1 MKRSHALALVVA
13 LVAIAVLPNFLKS
26 YGVYLMT
33 LFCVYLMA
41 TMGLNLTVGYAGQMS
56 LGHAAFFGIGA
67 YHAAILLKLGWPFLA
82 VLPVAALACFIV
94 GLALG
99 FPALRVQ
106 HHYLAFATLGFNV
119 LVYLVMRNEEK
130 VTGGTFGISGIPRP
144 SLFGYSLDGSLAFFY
159 FTFVSV
165 LVLGL
170 VLWWLLRS
178 PWGRAFAAL
187 RDNPIRAES
196 LGINITAYTL
206 LAFAI
211 GAACAGIGGVY
222 FAALVQFIEPAPF
235 HVSASLTMLLAIIVG
250 GSGRFFGP
258 VLGTVVVVL
267 LPEWLRFMQ
276 NWYLAVFG
284 FAVVALMIW
293 LPGGL
298 LSIPER
304 FAKGADEMT
313 AAREI
318 SRSEGHAQGLRR
330 DQGRRRR
337 HDVGGPRRDRRRDR
351 TERLGQDDALQQHP
365 GPDQADLGRGR
376 VLRRGRH
383 RHVAA
388 RVVAARRRAHLPDAA
403 GLRQAVGARQPDRR
417 RAGVQG
423 LAARPAAGE
432 ARCRPRAPR
441 RRDDRAL
448 PAEAR
453 RGRARRNAVL
463 RPAKA
468 HRHRDGVH
476 GRAAARAAG
485 RALRRRQSEPRRPA
499 ARAPGPIEQDAR
511 AAASSSSSTTWIS

>member
-1 MKRSHALALVVA
+1 MSRKHCAALAIG

-67 YHAAILLKLGWPFLA
+67 YHAAILMKLGWPLLA
-82 VLPVAALACFIV
+82 VLPVAAVVCFAV
-94 GLALG
+94 GLAVG

-119 LVYLVMRNEEK
+119 LVYLVMRNEQSL
-130 VTGGTFGISGIPRP
+130 TGGTFGISGIPRP
-144 SLFGYSLDGSLAFFY
+144 SLLGVSFDGNLAFFY
-159 FTFVSV
+159 LTFVSV
-165 LVLGL
+165 LLLGL

-222 FAALVQFIEPAPF
+222 FATLVQFIEPAPF
-235 HVSASLTMLLAIIVG
+235 HVASSLTMLLAIIVG

-258 VLGTVVVVL
+258 VLGMVVVVL

-298 LSIPER
+298 LSLPER
-304 FAKGADEMT
+304 
-313 AAREI
+313 
-318 SRSEGHAQGLRR
+318 LRR
-330 DQGRRRR
+330 Y
-337 HDVGGPRRDRRRDR
+337 
-351 TERLGQDDALQQHP
+351 
-365 GPDQADLGRGR
+365 
-376 VLRRGRH
+376 
-383 RHVAA
+383 
-388 RVVAARRRAHLPDAA
+388 
-403 GLRQAVGARQPDRR
+403 
-417 RAGVQG
+417 
-423 LAARPAAGE
+423 
-432 ARCRPRAPR
+432 
-441 RRDDRAL
+441 
-448 PAEAR
+448 
-453 RGRARRNAVL
+453 
-463 RPAKA
+463 AK
-468 HRHRDGVH
+468 
-476 GRAAARAAG
+476 
-485 RALRRRQSEPRRPA
+485 
-499 ARAPGPIEQDAR
+499 
-511 AAASSSSSTTWIS
+511 

>member
-1 MKRSHALALVVA
+1 MSRNRLLALVVA
-13 LVAIAVLPNFLKS
+13 LVVVAILPNFLKS
-26 YGVYLMT
+26 YGIYLMT

-41 TMGLNLTVGYAGQMS
+41 TFGLNLTVGYAGQMS

-67 YHAAILLKLGWPFLA
+67 YHAAILLKLGWPFFA
-82 VLPVAALACFIV
+82 VLPIAGVACFMI

-144 SLFGYSLDGSLAFFY
+144 SFFGYSLDGALPFFY

-165 LVLGL
+165 IVVAL

-258 VLGTVVVVL
+258 VLGTIVVVL

-304 FAKGADEMT
+304 F
-313 AAREI
+313 
-318 SRSEGHAQGLRR
+318 
-330 DQGRRRR
+330 
-337 HDVGGPRRDRRRDR
+337 
-351 TERLGQDDALQQHP
+351 
-365 GPDQADLGRGR
+365 
-376 VLRRGRH
+376 
-383 RHVAA
+383 
-388 RVVAARRRAHLPDAA
+388 
-403 GLRQAVGARQPDRR
+403 RQA
-417 RAGVQG
+417 
-423 LAARPAAGE
+423 AA
-432 ARCRPRAPR
+432 
-441 RRDDRAL
+441 
-448 PAEAR
+448 
-453 RGRARRNAVL
+453 
-463 RPAKA
+463 K
-468 HRHRDGVH
+468 
-476 GRAAARAAG
+476 
-485 RALRRRQSEPRRPA
+485 
-499 ARAPGPIEQDAR
+499 
-511 AAASSSSSTTWIS
+511 